1 MSMLL
6 QLFTKR
12 TKAVL
17 FTRLL
22 LSTNIYLQTQ
32 QDAHYYDD
40 F

>member
-1 MSMLL
+1 MAMLL
-6 QLFTKR
+6 PLFTKR

-22 LSTNIYLQTQ
+22 LSANIYLQTQ
-32 QDAHYYDD
+32 QDTHYYDD